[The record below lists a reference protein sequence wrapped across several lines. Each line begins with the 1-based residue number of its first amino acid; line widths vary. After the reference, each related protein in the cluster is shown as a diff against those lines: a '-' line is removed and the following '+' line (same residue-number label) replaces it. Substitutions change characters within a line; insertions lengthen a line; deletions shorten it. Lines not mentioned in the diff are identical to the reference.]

1 MNARKERS
9 LNTRLSEIVFLVSIA
24 CAAAG
29 LAPFL
34 LFLREVR
41 RRHAAEGRLRA
52 AERRLSELEAEA
64 AGGRRMEDVGRQAAG
79 VAHDLRNV
87 LTSLLGFSRLVLEK
101 AGDAGTRANAEE
113 IVRASER
120 AAALS
125 SRLLTIGRGEVV
137 RPHALDLHA
146 FLRDLEPLL
155 RKLVGGDVGF
165 AVELAKDP
173 ILVAADETQLEQ
185 VILNLV
191 LNASEAM
198 PKGGGLD
205 LRTATRTV
213 GAGMR
218 ISGVPLVEGEYAEI
232 RITDTGVGMDTATLA
247 RAFEPFFTTKR
258 ASERSGLGLSTAYG
272 IVKNSRGYL
281 WLDSAPGRGTTATVH
296 LPCGPP
302 NV

>member
-1 MNARKERS
+1 LIARKERS
-9 LNTRLSEIVFLVSIA
+9 LNTRLFEIILFVSIA

-41 RRHAAEGRLRA
+41 RRHATEGRLRA
-52 AERRLSELEAEA
+52 AERQLSELESEA
-64 AGGRRMEDVGRQAAG
+64 AEGRRTESVGRQAAG

-87 LTSLLGFSRLVLEK
+87 LTSLLGFSTLVLEK

-120 AAALS
+120 AAVLS
-125 SRLLTIGRGEVV
+125 ARLLSIGRREVV
-137 RPHALDLHA
+137 EPHVLDLHA
-146 FLRDLEPLL
+146 LLRDLEPRL
-155 RKLVGGDVGF
+155 RKLVGRGVVF
-165 AVELAKDP
+165 AVELAKAP
-173 ILVAADETQLEQ
+173 TLVAAEETQLEQ

-198 PKGGGLD
+198 PKGGVLD

-213 GAGMR
+213 SAGVR
-218 ISGVPLVEGEYAEI
+218 ISGVPVVEGEYAEI

-247 RAFEPFFTTKR
+247 RAFEPFFTTKP
-258 ASERSGLGLSTAYG
+258 AAERSGLGLSTAYG

-296 LPCGPP
+296 LPCRPP
-302 NV
+302 NL

>member
-1 MNARKERS
+1 M
-9 LNTRLSEIVFLVSIA
+9 
-24 CAAAG
+24 
-29 LAPFL
+29 
-34 LFLREVR
+34 
-41 RRHAAEGRLRA
+41 EG
-52 AERRLSELEAEA
+52 
-64 AGGRRMEDVGRQAAG
+64 VGRQAAG

-87 LTSLLGFSRLVLEK
+87 LTALLGFSALVLER
-101 AGDAGTRANAEE
+101 AGDDGTRANALE

-125 SRLLTIGRGEVV
+125 ARLLSIGRREAVE
-137 RPHALDLHA
+137 PHILDLHA

-155 RKLVGGDVGF
+155 RTLMGPDVVF
-165 AVELAKDP
+165 TVELAKGP
-173 ILVAADETQLEQ
+173 ILVAADATQLEQ

-198 PKGGGLD
+198 PEGGALA

-218 ISGVPLVEGEYAEI
+218 ISGVPVVEGEYAEI
-232 RITDTGVGMDTATLA
+232 TVADTGVGMDTATLA
-247 RAFEPFFTTKR
+247 RAFEPFFTTKP
-258 ASERSGLGLSTAYG
+258 AAERSGLGLSTAYG

-296 LPCGPP
+296 LPRKPP
-302 NV
+302 KSDADVLSGSASSSPPGTCAGFRPSGSRARASR